1 MTETTGDPRRPHQ
14 PQASR
19 GPISRTP
26 LRLPHS
32 TGIERARAALRA
44 HLPETPLV
52 RSELLSRAL
61 TAEVWLKNETVSA
74 IASFKLRG
82 ALTAVLRARESG
94 ATAEVVTS
102 STGNHGQGVA
112 YAARAVSARAHIF
125 LPRGANPVKR
135 RMIEALGATIH
146 EGGTDLDE
154 AKADAQRFAA
164 APGRLFVDD
173 GESLDVMEG
182 AGTVGLEVAERLPD
196 VDVLFV
202 PMGSGTLTVGCA
214 VALKSLQPR
223 ARVVAV
229 QSSGSPA
236 MVESFHARQA
246 VERAIDTVA
255 DGLVCRVPARLA
267 LEGLWTWV
275 DDAVSVPDAALLQ
288 ALRALVEHAHV
299 LVEPAGAAGLA
310 AAWAVRDQLRDR
322 RVVLVLTGANV
333 TMPVLAG
340 ALSAPPL
347 FDPGGR
353 S

>member
-1 MTETTGDPRRPHQ
+1 MVGESTGEHHRPQ
-14 PQASR
+14 RKP
-19 GPISRTP
+19 P

-32 TGIERARAALRA
+32 TGVDRARAAIHA
-44 HLPETPLV
+44 YLPETPLV

-61 TAEVWLKNETVSA
+61 SAEVWLKNETVSP

-82 ALTAVLRARESG
+82 AVTALLRARESG
-94 ATAEVVTS
+94 AATEAVTS

-112 YAARAVSARAHIF
+112 YAARAVGMAAHVF
-125 LPRGANPVKR
+125 LPSGANPVKR

-146 EGGTDLDE
+146 EGGDDIDY
-154 AKADAQRFAA
+154 AKADAERFAA
-164 APGRLFVDD
+164 SRGLLFVDD

-182 AGTVGLEVAERLPD
+182 AGTVGLEVAERLPEI
-196 VDVLFV
+196 DVLYV
-202 PMGSGTLTVGCA
+202 PMGSGTLAVGCA
-214 VALKSLQPR
+214 VALKGLQPR

-236 MVESFHARQA
+236 MVESFHARRA

-267 LEGLWTWV
+267 LEGLWTWI
-275 DDAVSVPDAALLQ
+275 DDAVAIPDPALLQ

-299 LVEPAGAAGLA
+299 LVEPAGAAALA
-310 AAWAVRDQLRDR
+310 AAWTHRTDLRGK
-322 RVVLVLTGANV
+322 RVALVLTGANV
-333 TMPVLAG
+333 TMPVLRQ

-347 FDPGGR
+347 FDPE
-353 S
+353 

>member
-1 MTETTGDPRRPHQ
+1 MNETIGEPRRPK
-14 PQASR
+14 SR
-19 GPISRTP
+19 PG
-26 LRLPHS
+26 LRLPHP
-32 TGIERARAALRA
+32 TGIERARAALRP
-44 HLPETPLV
+44 HLLETPLI

-61 TAEVWLKNETVSA
+61 AADVWLKNETVSP

-82 ALTAVLRARESG
+82 ALTALLRAREAG
-94 ATAEVVTS
+94 AGAEAVTS

-112 YAARAVSARAHIF
+112 YAARTVGAAAHVF

-146 EGGTDLDE
+146 EGGADLDE

-164 APGRLFVDD
+164 SRGLLFVDD

-182 AGTVGLEVAERLPD
+182 AGTVGLEVAERLPE

-202 PMGSGTLTVGCA
+202 PMGSGTLAAGCA
-214 VALKSLQPR
+214 VALKGLQPR
-223 ARVVAV
+223 SRVVAV

-236 MVESFHARQA
+236 MVESFRAHRA

-267 LEGLWTWV
+267 LEALWAWV
-275 DDAVSVPDAALLQ
+275 DDAVSVSAWFLLGALPGLV
-288 ALRALVEHAHV
+288 AHALVVVA
-299 LVEPAGAAGLA
+299 PAGAAALA
-310 AAWAVRDQLRDR
+310 AAWAGRADLRGR

-333 TMPVLAG
+333 AMPVLQE
-340 ALSAPPL
+340 ALSTPALVDPDAPA
-347 FDPGGR
+347 
-353 S
+353 

>member
-1 MTETTGDPRRPHQ
+1 MNETIGEPRRPK
-14 PQASR
+14 SR
-19 GPISRTP
+19 PG
-26 LRLPHS
+26 LRLPHP
-32 TGIERARAALRA
+32 TGIERARAALRP
-44 HLPETPLV
+44 HLLETPLI

-61 TAEVWLKNETVSA
+61 AADVWLKNETVSP

-82 ALTAVLRARESG
+82 ALTALLRAREAG
-94 ATAEVVTS
+94 AGAEAVTS

-112 YAARAVSARAHIF
+112 YAARTVGAAAHVF

-146 EGGTDLDE
+146 EGGADLDE

-164 APGRLFVDD
+164 SRGLLFVDD

-182 AGTVGLEVAERLPD
+182 AGTVGLEVAERLPE

-202 PMGSGTLTVGCA
+202 PMGSGTLAAGCA
-214 VALKSLQPR
+214 VALKGLQPR
-223 ARVVAV
+223 SRVVAV

-236 MVESFHARQA
+236 MVESFRAHRA

-267 LEGLWTWV
+267 LEALWAWV
-275 DDAVSVPDAALLQ
+275 DDAVSVSDSVLLRALH
-288 ALRALVEHAHV
+288 ALVEHAHV
-299 LVEPAGAAGLA
+299 LVEPAGAAALA
-310 AAWAVRDQLRDR
+310 AAWAGRADLRGR

-333 TMPVLAG
+333 AMPVLQE
-340 ALSAPPL
+340 ALSTPAL
-347 FDPGGR
+347 VDPDAAA
-353 S
+353 

>member
-1 MTETTGDPRRPHQ
+1 MGQTSGESRRSRPR
-14 PQASR
+14 AA
-19 GPISRTP
+19 
-26 LRLPHS
+26 LRLPHP
-32 TGIERARAALRA
+32 TGIERARVMLRL

-61 TAEVWLKNETVSA
+61 AADVWLKNETVSP

-82 ALTAVLRARESG
+82 ALTALLRAREAG
-94 ATAEVVTS
+94 ATVEAVTS

-112 YAARAVSARAHIF
+112 YAARAVGVAAHIF
-125 LPRGANPVKR
+125 LPRRANPVKR

-146 EGGTDLDE
+146 EGGADLDE

-164 APGRLFVDD
+164 SRGLLFVDD

-182 AGTVGLEVAERLPD
+182 AGTVGLEVAERLPEIE
-196 VDVLFV
+196 VLFV
-202 PMGSGTLTVGCA
+202 PMGSGTLAVGCA
-214 VALKSLQPR
+214 VALKSLQPQ

-229 QSSGSPA
+229 QSSGSSA
-236 MVESFHARQA
+236 MVESFHTQRA
-246 VERAIDTVA
+246 VERAIDTIA

-275 DDAVSVPDAALLQ
+275 DDAVSLPDAALLQ

-310 AAWAVRDQLRDR
+310 AAWAARADLRGR

-333 TMPVLAG
+333 AMPVLEE
-340 ALSAPPL
+340 ALSTPPL
-347 FDPGGR
+347 FDPGAPA
-353 S
+353 